1 MRKTPLS
8 HQLANLR
15 NPIIPRMVAADSA
28 IRAQQRV
35 DNDSIIKQARS
46 NVESVL
52 RREVKYNPLP
62 GMAESV
68 TDLQNSQD
76 SLSQMRMRRMASS
89 GSDVAMAI
97 PRFYDPMEQWDLSG
111 YPWNMADEGHRHKLH
126 KWLRLY
132 YSTHRLLPQ
141 LVDIYTRF
149 PLAGTSL
156 YSKDLQLTKFYEDL
170 FLGELEYEEFLVSLG
185 REFWLIGEAFP
196 LGRFNE
202 DLGIWEDEEL
212 LDPENM
218 VIENIP
224 ILGGVQFK
232 VNPPDYLK
240 KIVREK
246 SPAKFYKLLEQTYPE
261 LVPYLRRDEAFPV
274 SDVLLK
280 HVAFKVTPFDAHGT
294 PLLLRGLRTLMHEE
308 KLLAAMDATAERGY
322 APFLLAKLGI
332 QDMGPNSMPWI
343 PGADEI
349 AALRD
354 DIDVALSQDFRL
366 LVHHYGLE
374 IENIFGREDMP
385 DFGNDFDR
393 IDRWLMQIFG
403 ITPSLLG
410 GAGADAPYATS
421 ALNAEQLNQMLRTY
435 QKFLKKHFEERA
447 SVVAEAQGHF
457 DYEKRGQTRVPIM
470 EKVIVTD
477 PETGKQFIEKRHKL
491 MYPKMEFST
500 LDVRDEATERQFLQ
514 TLRAMG
520 VPISDERLMIAV
532 NFEFKDTLDEM
543 QEEMIQKT
551 LAQQMAK
558 MLTYKICQAKGL
570 PIPMDLKAEVEGQ
583 VMGGQPMGGGG
594 PGGGPMGGGPP
605 GGPGGGG
612 MMMPPPPPDIGAGGG
627 GGLGPG
633 EMGGAPPGGGP
644 PAAGPKNPMRGTV
657 PEVSNERRPGMP
669 QFSHTA
675 AVTDDDGNII
685 GYEVWKLSVEE
696 VENAYREA
704 KAMNLDIE
712 IAKRERKIAS
722 ETGRTMLPEDYQM
735 ENLDYTVCE
744 HCGRNHDQE
753 KITSRIPQK
762 KQRELELG
770 DGSTDM

>member
-1 MRKTPLS
+1 MRITPIS
-8 HQLANLR
+8 QQLANLQ
-15 NPIIPRMVAADSA
+15 NPILPSALAAD
-28 IRAQQRV
+28 RAVRQEMV
-35 DNDSIIKQARS
+35 KDNASQLRQARS

-52 RREVKYNPLP
+52 RREVGYNPMP
-62 GMAESV
+62 GVASNV
-68 TDLQNSQD
+68 TDLQSTQTQ
-76 SLSQMRMRRMASS
+76 LSNMRMQRMASS
-89 GSDVAMAI
+89 GGDVAMAI

-170 FLGELEYEEFLVSLG
+170 FLGELEYEDFLVSLG

-308 KLLAAMDATAERGY
+308 KLLSAMDATAERGY

-366 LVHHYGLE
+366 LVHHYGLD

-435 QKFLKKHFEERA
+435 QKFLKNHYDSRA
-447 SVVAEAQGHF
+447 AVVAEAQGHY

-477 PETGKQFIEKRHKL
+477 PETNKQYIETRHKL

-520 VPISDERLMIAV
+520 VPISDEKLMVAV
-532 NFEFKDTLDEM
+532 NFEFKDSLDEM
-543 QEEMIQKT
+543 QEEMLQKT
-551 LAQQMAK
+551 IAQQMAK

-583 VMGGQPMGGGG
+583 VMGGQPPPGGGGG
-594 PGGGPMGGGPP
+594 PPPGGGGPP
-605 GGPGGGG
+605 PGGGG
-612 MMMPPPPPDIGAGGG
+612 GGGMVMPPPPEDLMG

-633 EMGGAPPGGGP
+633 GQGGATPGGGP
-644 PAAGPKNPMRGTV
+644 PPAGPLNSQRGTV
-657 PEVSNERRPGMP
+657 PEASNERRPGMP

-675 AVTDDDGNII
+675 MVEDDEGNIS
-685 GYEVWKLSVEE
+685 YDVWKLSVEE
-696 VENAYREA
+696 VERAYREA
-704 KAMNLDIE
+704 KALNLE
-712 IAKRERKIAS
+712 FEVAKRERRIAAES
-722 ETGRTMLPEDYQM
+722 GRTIIPEDYDR
-735 ENLDYTVCE
+735 ENPDYTLCE
-744 HCGRNHDQE
+744 ECGRDHSQE
-753 KITSRIPQK
+753 KISSKIPHK
-762 KQRELELG
+762 KLREFER
-770 DGSTDM
+770 DE